1 MLVRFRLVFF
11 LSGCAFGYFE
21 AFPVVVGFLVG
32 MGTQFNAVIT
42 INEYLSTATK
52 IILGLGLCFE
62 LPIVIF
68 FLTRMG
74 VVSEYRKGRLARH
87 EVCDAHP
94 ELKRAAQ
101 SASEPTDMECPIC
114 EEDRIVLVTYAF
126 GARLPASGR
135 CITTKGELAKLAK
148 GRSQLAAY
156 VVEVCPSCSWNHLA
170 KTFLLGTG

>member
-1 MLVRFRLVFF
+1 MTFRP
-11 LSGCAFGYFE
+11 E
-21 AFPVVVGFLVG
+21 ALRGG
-32 MGTQFNAVIT
+32 EGQARAGGVID
-42 INEYLSTATK
+42 YRLA
-52 IILGLGLCFE
+52 
-62 LPIVIF
+62 
-68 FLTRMG
+68 RMSI
-74 VVSEYRKGRLARH
+74 VSEYRKGRLARH

-101 SASEPTDMECPIC
+101 SASEPTEMECPIC

-135 CITTKGELAKLAK
+135 CITSKGELAKLAK

-156 VVEVCPSCSWNHLA
+156 VVEVCPECSWNHLA

>member
-1 MLVRFRLVFF
+1 MTFRPEAIRG
-11 LSGCAFGYFE
+11 SGQRAAG
-21 AFPVVVGFLVG
+21 G
-32 MGTQFNAVIT
+32 VID
-42 INEYLSTATK
+42 YRLA
-52 IILGLGLCFE
+52 
-62 LPIVIF
+62 
-68 FLTRMG
+68 RMG

-148 GRSQLAAY
+148 GRRQLAAY

-170 KTFLLGTG
+170 RTFQLGTG

>member
-1 MLVRFRLVFF
+1 MTFRP
-11 LSGCAFGYFE
+11 E
-21 AFPVVVGFLVG
+21 ALRGG
-32 MGTQFNAVIT
+32 EGQTRAGGVID
-42 INEYLSTATK
+42 YRLA
-52 IILGLGLCFE
+52 
-62 LPIVIF
+62 
-68 FLTRMG
+68 RMS

-114 EEDRIVLVTYAF
+114 EEANIVLVTYAF

-135 CITTKGELAKLAK
+135 CITSKGELAKLAK

-156 VVEVCPSCSWNHLA
+156 VVEVCPACSWNHLA
-170 KTFLLGTG
+170 KTFLLGAG